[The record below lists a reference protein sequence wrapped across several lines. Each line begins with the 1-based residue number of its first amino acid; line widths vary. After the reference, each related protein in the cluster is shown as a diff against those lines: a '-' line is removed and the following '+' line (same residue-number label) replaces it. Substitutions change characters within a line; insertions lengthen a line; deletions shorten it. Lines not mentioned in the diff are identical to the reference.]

1 MLPHAEVP
9 DHLPFVLELTALV
22 DSDVGCRLFTE
33 HRVPI
38 DVLRDGLV
46 DVSSLYEHP
55 ITEFCETPDR
65 PQPIRRC
72 SGRSAWWKPEAVG
85 LQPLTLSVPPKRR

>member
-55 ITEFCETPDR
+55 ITEFCETLTGR
-65 PQPIRRC
+65 NR
-72 SGRSAWWKPEAVG
+72 SGGVQGVALGGSRKPLG
-85 LQPLTLSVPPKRR
+85 CNH